1 MSAMST
7 RRAFSFSLVMCFFMA
22 SAMSAL
28 GLYLSRGFFPG
39 FLRQYLLQ
47 WPVGFAI
54 ALTYEWFVVAPVA
67 RRGVAR
73 LVKGGAQERPV
84 RFVLVL
90 SLLMVTG
97 MVGFMSFF
105 GAFMQKGLGPGLGA
119 AYLGLLRINFPVALG
134 LQLLLVGPSTRL
146 FFAKGVPWLQRR
158 FIPAR
163 G

>member
-7 RRAFSFSLVMCFFMA
+7 RKAFSFSLVMCFFMA

-47 WPVGFAI
+47 WPVGFVT

-67 RRGVAR
+67 KRAVGR
-73 LVKGGAQERPV
+73 LVKGGPQESPV
-84 RFVLVL
+84 RFVLLL
-90 SLLMVTG
+90 SLLMVIG
-97 MVGFMSFF
+97 MVTFMSLF
-105 GAFMQKGLGPGLGA
+105 GAFMQKGLGPGLGE
-119 AYLGLLRINFPVALG
+119 AYLGMLRVNFPVALG
-134 LQLLLVGPSTRL
+134 LQLLLVGPLTRL
-146 FFAKGVPWLQRR
+146 LFAKGVPWLQRR